1 MPLKEREALT
11 GLITTLIV
19 VALFAWQLSGQHAAG
34 LFTGPDA
41 LQVWARSALILIAW
55 SIAIAIAVNI
65 AFAILHNILTGEKPD
80 ARKDE
85 RDRDIDRRVLSW
97 ASYLLSFGI
106 LGVIINL
113 AFGASAFVTMNL
125 VIALCAVSEIFK
137 DGVKLW
143 LYRRGG

>member
-19 VALFAWQLSGQHAAG
+19 VALFAWQLSVQHAAG
-34 LFTGPDA
+34 LFTGPDG
-41 LQVWARSALILIAW
+41 LQVWARSALVLVAW
-55 SIAIAIAVNI
+55 SIGIAIAVNI

-80 ARKDE
+80 DRKDE

-125 VIALCAVSEIFK
+125 VIALCALSEIFK